1 MQKEHKYAITKFE
14 NAFLRLKEAAEA
26 AQDELEKDGTIQR
39 FEFTFELMWK
49 TLRIALQDSGI
60 NVKTPKESLQE
71 AFRLGWLKNEEIF
84 LNMLEDRNKTSHI
97 YDKNTADEIFERI
110 CKSYVSA
117 IGEIFDVLKRKLS

>member
-60 NVKTPKESLQE
+60 NVKTPKESL
-71 AFRLGWLKNEEIF
+71 
-84 LNMLEDRNKTSHI
+84 
-97 YDKNTADEIFERI
+97 
-110 CKSYVSA
+110 
-117 IGEIFDVLKRKLS
+117 